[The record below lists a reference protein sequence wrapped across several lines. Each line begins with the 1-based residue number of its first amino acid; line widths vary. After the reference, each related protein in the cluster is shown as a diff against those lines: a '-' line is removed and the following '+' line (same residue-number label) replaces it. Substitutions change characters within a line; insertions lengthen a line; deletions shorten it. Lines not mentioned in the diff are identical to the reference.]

1 MGNGILWSG
10 PWCLMKGPNSASPRR
25 KGKRMPK
32 IFGFQ
37 VGKPTLVEM
46 AIDEAI
52 ALITEGE
59 FDNAIAV
66 INDKALS
73 RNPDDRRAIL
83 HLGIAHMMKKDY
95 DRAISILVTLTERK
109 GMDSEKAAAEIAI
122 DKIKRDRKN
131 DA

>member
-1 MGNGILWSG
+1 
-10 PWCLMKGPNSASPRR
+10 
-25 KGKRMPK
+25 MPK

-52 ALITEGE
+52 ALISEGE

-73 RNPDDRRAIL
+73 RSPEDRRAIL